1 MEKKILIVEDERL
14 FAQLLCDALQALP
27 NVIVHVAENGV
38 LALERFQ
45 SDSYD
50 LIFTDIHMPEM
61 NGVEFLKK
69 IRTLNDKVG
78 IFVLTAHVQENY
90 IRTFNNLGIEDFLAK
105 SDCDLMELRNL
116 VLNYFHKQAVQ
127 LFAE

>member
-1 MEKKILIVEDERL
+1 MQKKILIVEDERL
-14 FAQLLCDALQALP
+14 FAQLLSDALRALP
-27 NVIVHVAENGV
+27 NVTVEVAENGA
-38 LALERFQ
+38 LALEMFERNE
-45 SDSYD
+45 YD

-69 IRTLNDKVG
+69 IRAINDRVG

-90 IRTFNNLGIEDFLAK
+90 IRTFNNLGIEDFLSK
-105 SDCDLMELRNL
+105 SDCDLMELRVM

-127 LFAE
+127 LFVE